1 MFLLV
6 YAVTVTTL
14 VLAVRRRTRSQ
25 LVIILVTLGV
35 SIAAEQLFL
44 RQMMGHPDSPLASHA
59 AEFIE
64 GTDWHDFSHL
74 DNQANIPTGVCR
86 TYGVAVV
93 YSYQLC
99 AYTILADARTGK
111 RRFLLRM
118 SPPAAFLSYVPPDA
132 ADRMI
137 WDGEDVL
144 WFDEDGQILSRA
156 R

>member
-1 MFLLV
+1 MNVTQAQMFLLV

-64 GTDWHDFSHL
+64 GTELGSMNL
-74 DNQANIPTGVCR
+74 RSEPASTRASRTSIAGASTVRRQVAKSKRVVNQPG
-86 TYGVAVV
+86 
-93 YSYQLC
+93 
-99 AYTILADARTGK
+99 
-111 RRFLLRM
+111 
-118 SPPAAFLSYVPPDA
+118 
-132 ADRMI
+132 
-137 WDGEDVL
+137 
-144 WFDEDGQILSRA
+144 
-156 R
+156 